1 MSLSQFL
8 HILKARYKI
17 ILLTMLVLVTVTLG
31 ISLVLPKTYKA
42 TNTVIINYKGVD
54 PVTGFSSSA
63 QLLPGYMATQVDII
77 SSKHVAL
84 KVIDQLKLAD
94 SEGVK
99 ASFAEDGGEGD
110 INNWL
115 VKLLLKNLDVSP
127 SRTSSTIDINF
138 KGSNPQFAAVMANA
152 FAAEYIRT
160 NIQLKIEPSRQA
172 SEYFTQQVKDLKD
185 DLNNAQ
191 LRLSQYQQEKGII
204 SVDERLDVERAR
216 LNELSSQLVVAQA
229 QSLEAQS
236 RQRNSAG
243 GNAFDSPDIA
253 ANPLIQGL
261 KTDIARAESRFADI
275 SQKVDRNHPSYLG
288 AKAEIDN
295 LKQELN
301 KQIQAVSVNVASNY
315 RILKQREDEIRA
327 TLNAQRTKVLELNKD
342 RDALTVLTREVENAQ
357 RAYELITQRYTQTN
371 VEGQSNQSDISI
383 LNPATPPVD
392 PDSPKLVLN
401 TVIAIFLGG
410 LLGLGVGILVEVLD
424 RRVRSAEDL
433 KVLLDAPVLGVFPK
447 DGSKQKF
454 VRSLGNKSSQLR
466 ISKV

>member
-115 VKLLLKNLDVSP
+115 VKLLLKNLDVST

>member
-17 ILLTMLVLVTVTLG
+17 ILLTMLVIVAATVG
-31 ISLVLPKTYKA
+31 ISVLMSKTYKA

-54 PVTGFSSSA
+54 PVTGLASPA

-84 KVIDQLKLAD
+84 KVIDQLKLAE

-99 ASFAEDGGEGD
+99 ASFEEDGGEGD
-110 INNWL
+110 INDWL

-138 KGSNPQFAAVMANA
+138 KGSNPQFASVMANA

-160 NIQLKIEPSRQA
+160 NIQLKVEPSRQA
-172 SEYFTQQVKDLKD
+172 SEYFTQQVKGLKE

-216 LNELSSQLVVAQA
+216 LNELSSQLVIIQA
-229 QSLEAQS
+229 QTLEAQS
-236 RQRNSAG
+236 RQRNSSGAS
-243 GNAFDSPDIA
+243 AYDSPDVA

-261 KTDIARAESRFADI
+261 KTDIARAESKFADI

-301 KQIQAVSVNVASNY
+301 RQIQAVSVNVASNY

-327 TLNAQRTKVLELNKD
+327 ALNNQRAKVLELNKD

-357 RAYELITQRYTQTN
+357 NAYELITQRYTQTN
-371 VEGQSNQSDISI
+371 VEGQSNQSDISV
-383 LNPATPPVD
+383 LNPATPPIE
-392 PDSPKLVLN
+392 PDSPKLLLN

-410 LLGLGVGILVEVLD
+410 LLGLGMGILVEVLD

-433 KVLLDAPVLGVFPK
+433 HVILDAPVLGIFPK
-447 DGSKQKF
+447 DGVKHKG
-454 VRSLGNKSSQLR
+454 VRSVGKKSSQLR

>member
-17 ILLTMLVLVTVTLG
+17 ILLTMLVIVAATLG
-31 ISLVLPKTYKA
+31 ISMLLSKTYKA
-42 TNTVIINYKGVD
+42 TNTVIVNYKGVD
-54 PVTGFSSSA
+54 PVTGLASPA

-84 KVIDQLKLAD
+84 KVIEQLKLAESD
-94 SEGVK
+94 GVK
-99 ASFAEDGGEGD
+99 ASFEEDGGEGD

-160 NIQLKIEPSRQA
+160 NIQLKVEPSRQA
-172 SEYFTQQVKDLKD
+172 SEYFTQQVKGLKD

-216 LNELSSQLVVAQA
+216 LNELSSQLVLTQA
-229 QSLEAQS
+229 QTLEAQS
-236 RQRNSAG
+236 RQRNSSGA
-243 GNAFDSPDIA
+243 NAYDSPDIA

-261 KTDIARAESRFADI
+261 KTDIARAESKFADV

-301 KQIQAVSVNVASNY
+301 RQIQAASVNVASNY

-327 TLNAQRTKVLELNKD
+327 ALNSQRAKVLELNKD

-357 RAYELITQRYTQTN
+357 NAYELITQRYTQTN
-371 VEGQSNQSDISI
+371 VEGQSNQSDISV
-383 LNPATPPVD
+383 LNPATPPVE
-392 PDSPKLVLN
+392 PDSPKLLLN
-401 TVIAIFLGG
+401 TVIAVFLGG
-410 LLGLGVGILVEVLD
+410 LLGLGMGILVEVLD

-433 KVLLDAPVLGVFPK
+433 RVLLDAPVLGIFPK

-454 VRSLGNKSSQLR
+454 ARSLGNKSSQLR